1 MQQKIEDGIIFV
13 KASKEED
20 VIIKNWRMMKKDKE
34 KGYWYGEISRPL
46 LENLQ
51 RNGGLI
57 PPARKILNDML
68 AVQKAVDTERVK
80 PDKEIKARYK
90 YPVKAKLFTH
100 QIRAANMAL
109 MVFDVVKPERTSQNM
124 DAYREVSQEMNL
136 KNKGFGLLFEMG
148 CGKTLTSIA
157 IMGALHQEGKI
168 DRVLIVA
175 PTSVVAVWPHEL
187 ADFADYPFTV
197 EMLLGD
203 KRKRLKSITDLTKY
217 PSPKLKVAVINY
229 ESVWK
234 DDIKEAIETYDP
246 DLIICDESQRIK
258 THNSKQSKAMH
269 ELGDKAMYKM
279 ILSGTPVQNNV
290 TDIWS
295 QYRFLDKSI
304 FGELYYAFQNHF
316 CVMHSVFR
324 KKVLRTINE
333 KELVTKEHSIAFRV
347 TKEEALDLPEQTFET
362 RYIEMT
368 PKERKT
374 YDALKRESVADIE
387 GGGTI
392 TATTI
397 LTKLLRLQQ
406 FTGGF
411 LVKDGADQPEQVST
425 AKIEALKDI
434 IEDHVIDGGKK
445 LVVFARFIPEVN
457 AIIEMAEKTLPKDKK
472 VVSIQGSVKKEERG
486 NIIEQFQKDPDTVLI
501 IGQIDTLGVGVTLT
515 AADTC
520 VYYSKTYNY
529 ATYEQSLSR
538 IHRIGQRNVCTYIDL
553 VCADS
558 VDEKIT
564 RALRKKEDIATKI
577 VDNWKEIFK

>member
-1 MQQKIEDGIIFV
+1 MRWV
-13 KASKEED
+13 
-20 VIIKNWRMMKKDKE
+20 N
-34 KGYWYGEISRPL
+34 
-46 LENLQ
+46 
-51 RNGGLI
+51 
-57 PPARKILNDML
+57 
-68 AVQKAVDTERVK
+68 
-80 PDKEIKARYK
+80 
-90 YPVKAKLFTH
+90 
-100 QIRAANMAL
+100 
-109 MVFDVVKPERTSQNM
+109 
-124 DAYREVSQEMNL
+124 
-136 KNKGFGLLFEMG
+136 G
-148 CGKTLTSIA
+148 CGKTLTAIA
-157 IMGALHQEGKI
+157 IMGALYQEGKI
-168 DRVLIVA
+168 DRVLVVA
-175 PTSVVAVWPHEL
+175 PTSVVAVWPKEL
-187 ADFADYPFTV
+187 AEYAAFEFTASP
-197 EMLLGD
+197 LLGD
-203 KRKRLKSITDLTKY
+203 KTKRVRALNDLMKY
-217 PSPKLKVAVINY
+217 PYPKLKVAVINY
-229 ESVWK
+229 ESVFR
-234 DDIKEAIETYDP
+234 DGVNDALKEYDP

-258 THNSKQSKAMH
+258 THNSKQSQAMH
-269 ELGDKAMYKM
+269 ELGDRARYKM

-295 QYRFLDKSI
+295 QYRFLDRSV
-304 FGELYYAFQNHF
+304 FGDMYYAFQNHF
-316 CVMHSVFR
+316 CVMHSVF
-324 KKVLRTINE
+324 KSKVLRTINE
-333 KELVTKEHSIAFRV
+333 EELVTKEHSIAFRV

-392 TATTI
+392 TATTV

-411 LVKDGADQPEQVST
+411 LVKDGAEAPEQVSM

-434 IEDHVIDGGKK
+434 IEDYVIDGGKK

-457 AIIEMAEKTLPKDKK
+457 AIIQMAEKTLPKDRK

-501 IGQIDTLGVGVTLT
+501 VGQIDTLGVGVTLT

-558 VDEKIT
+558 VDEKIST
-564 RALRKKEDIATKI
+564 ALKKKEDLATKI